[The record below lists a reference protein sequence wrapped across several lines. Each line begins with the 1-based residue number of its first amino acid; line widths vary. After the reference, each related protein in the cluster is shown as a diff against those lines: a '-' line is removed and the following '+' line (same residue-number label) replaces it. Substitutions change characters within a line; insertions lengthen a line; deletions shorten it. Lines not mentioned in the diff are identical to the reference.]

1 VKITISIN
9 PQKVVKTLVFMVC
22 ALLSANM
29 IGQIAKYFLGYEH
42 LFGFVERTYFQANLS
57 IPGWYSSVTYFI
69 CALLIAVI
77 SIGKQRSGDRYVWQW
92 RGLGILFLFISM
104 DKISSF
110 HELLYIPSRI
120 PFVVAFLILYMR
132 FFMGL
137 PRKTKLLFAIGTT
150 FYLVAAFVI
159 DFIGVEILQVS
170 SESFI
175 YAMFQ
180 TGNQLFKMLGTI
192 TFIYA
197 LLSYLH
203 DHAGNVHIMIE
214 EV

>member
-1 VKITISIN
+1 
-9 PQKVVKTLVFMVC
+9 
-22 ALLSANM
+22 M
-29 IGQIAKYFLGYEH
+29 IGQIAKYFFGYEH

-69 CALLIAVI
+69 CALLLAVI
-77 SIGKQRSGDRYVWQW
+77 AIGKQQSGDRYVWQW

-120 PFVVAFLILYMR
+120 PFVVAFLILYVR
-132 FFMGL
+132 FFLDL
-137 PRKTKLLFAIGTT
+137 PRKTKILFALGTAL
-150 FYLVAAFVI
+150 YLVAAFVI
-159 DFIGVEILQVS
+159 DFIGVEILQVN

-197 LLSYLH
+197 LLSYMRDRVGDVRILVQ
-203 DHAGNVHIMIE
+203 DAKTIPE
-214 EV
+214 RPQ

>member
-1 VKITISIN
+1 
-9 PQKVVKTLVFMVC
+9 
-22 ALLSANM
+22 M
-29 IGQIAKYFLGYEH
+29 IGQISKYFLGYEH

-69 CALLIAVI
+69 CALLTVAI
-77 SIGKQRSGDRYVWQW
+77 SIGKQQSGDRYVWQW

-120 PFVVAFLILYMR
+120 PFVVAFLILYVR
-132 FFMGL
+132 FFLDL
-137 PRKTKLLFAIGTT
+137 PRKTRILFALGAG
-150 FYLVAAFVI
+150 FYLVAAFAI

-197 LLSYLH
+197 LLSYMR
-203 DHAGNVHIMIE
+203 DRTGDVHIMIE